1 MGLLIQ
7 EMNTITEIMFYLVFV
22 SVAAAFGYVLYLY
35 KKLGEIPVDDPKAR
49 EVADAIREGAYAF
62 MKRQYRTIL
71 TISIVV
77 AILIAI
83 GFYTVLQT
91 EGGADFVD
99 RTDLAVWTAFAFL
112 LGTIASMIAGYISM
126 DVATRTNSR
135 TAMLARESLPKAFR
149 ISFDG
154 GLVLGLSVVAMSLI
168 GVTTLF
174 LLAWAFGGVVSGK
187 VYDFNNAP
195 ILIVG
200 FGFGASFSALFA
212 QLGGGIYTKAADVGA
227 DLVGKVEAGIPEDD
241 PRNPAV
247 IADLTGD
254 NVGDIAGRG
263 ADLFE
268 SMTAENIG
276 SMIIATGLGAV
287 FGIHGFIFPLLLR
300 AGGIFA
306 TLIGQY
312 LVTMKEGENDP
323 MRPMMRALYITSAIA
338 AVFFAVLTWGSLGV
352 PIPSLDHLNFGI
364 AWVYIWLA
372 ALLGIVTSIVI
383 GWITDYYTNSRYGP
397 VKEVAK
403 ASETGVA
410 TNILTG
416 TAIGFETNFIPVVV
430 LVTAVIVAFI
440 LGMLFA
446 NEINTLNNLDS
457 SDPSYLHAFK
467 GGIYGTA
474 AATMG
479 MLATGGIILAMD
491 GYGPITDNAAGVA
504 EMGGL
509 PSEVRA
515 RCDILDAAGNTTKA
529 FTKGY
534 AVGSAALAAF
544 LLFEAYANVAATFL
558 KPSYK
563 FGENSF
569 FAGSPF
575 FSMVNPL
582 VTLGGF
588 LGAMTVFLFAAQAI
602 RAVSRTAQAVIKE
615 VRRQFKEIPGLKE
628 GKEGVKPQYGVC
640 VDIVTR
646 SALKNMTIPTLVVT
660 VTPILTGFILGP
672 EAVAGYLMF
681 GTVAGILMANYLNN
695 AGATWDNA
703 KKYIEEGHH
712 GGKGSPAHAA
722 AVESDVVGDPFKDT
736 SGPSIHILIKLIN
749 NITITFGGL
758 FASVFLLKIIGSV
771 LFKGLGFP

>member
-1 MGLLIQ
+1 MGIFVQ
-7 EMNTITEIMFYLVFV
+7 EMNIITEVMFYFVFAM
-22 SVAAAFGYVLYLY
+22 VAAAFLYVYYLY
-35 KKLGEIPVDDPKAR
+35 RKLGKIEVDDPKAKS
-49 EVADAIREGAYAF
+49 VADAIREGAYAF
-62 MKRQYRTIL
+62 MKRQYTTIVL
-71 TISIVV
+71 ISLVV
-77 AILIAI
+77 AVLIAI

-91 EGGADFVD
+91 EGAKESINKL
-99 RTDLAVWTAFAFL
+99 DLALWTGAAFL
-112 LGTIASMIAGYISM
+112 LGTLSSMVAGYISM
-126 DVATRTNSR
+126 DIATRANAR
-135 TAMLARESLPKAFR
+135 TAMQARDSLPKAFR

-154 GLVLGLSVVAMSLI
+154 GLVLGLSVVAMSLL

-174 LLAWAFGGVVSGK
+174 LLAWNFGGIFSGTK
-187 VYDFNNAP
+187 YTYSNAP

-276 SMIIATGLGAV
+276 SMIIATGLGAI

-306 TLIGQY
+306 TIIGQK
-312 LVTMKEGENDP
+312 LVNMTPEEKDP
-323 MRPMMRALYITSAIA
+323 MRPMMRALYITSVIA
-338 AVFFAVLTWGSLGV
+338 AVFFAVLTWGALGV
-352 PIPSLDHLNFGI
+352 PIPDLEGTVNLGN
-364 AWVYIWLA
+364 AWIFIWLA
-372 ALLGIVTSIVI
+372 AVIGIITSIVI
-383 GWITDYYTNSRYGP
+383 GWITDYYTNARYKP
-397 VKEVAK
+397 VKEVAE
-403 ASETGVA
+403 ASQTGVA

-416 TAIGFETNFIPVVV
+416 TAIGFETNFIPIVV
-430 LVTAVIVAFI
+430 LVIAVLVSFI
-440 LGMLFA
+440 LGMVFA
-446 NEINTLNNLDS
+446 NELAILNPNNS
-457 SDPSYLHAFK
+457 NIHIGAFE

-509 PSEVRA
+509 PSEVRN

-544 LLFEAYANVAATFL
+544 LLFEAYASVIKNFL
-558 KPSYK
+558 PADRVFDS
-563 FGENSF
+563 GF
-569 FAGSPF
+569 FEGSPF
-575 FSMVNPL
+575 VSLVNPL

-588 LGAMTVFLFAAQAI
+588 LGAMTVFLFSAQAI
-602 RAVSRTAQAVIKE
+602 RAVSRTAKAVIEE
-615 VRRQFKEIPGLKE
+615 VRRQFREIPGLKE

-640 VDIVTR
+640 VDIVTQN
-646 SALKNMTIPTLVVT
+646 ALKNMTIPTLVVT
-660 VTPILTGFILGP
+660 LAPILTGFILGP
-672 EAVAGYLMF
+672 EAVAGFLMF

-695 AGATWDNA
+695 SGATWDNA
-703 KKYIEEGHH
+703 KKYIEEGHF
-712 GGKGSPAHAA
+712 GGKGSETHAA
-722 AVESDVVGDPFKDT
+722 AVTGDTIGDPFKDT
-736 SGPSIHILIKLIN
+736 AGPSLHILIKLIN

-758 FASVFLLKIIGSV
+758 FVSFYLMKFLAVFLFGAG
-771 LFKGLGFP
+771 FGFP

>member
-1 MGLLIQ
+1 MGFLIKP
-7 EMNTITEIMFYLVFV
+7 MNDLTEILFYLVFV
-22 SVAAAFGYVLYLY
+22 SVVAAFGYVLYLY
-35 KKLGEIPVDDPKAR
+35 KKLDSIPVDDPKAK

-71 TISIVV
+71 MISVVV
-77 AILIAI
+77 AVLIAI
-83 GFYTVLQT
+83 GFLTVLQT
-91 EGGADFVD
+91 EGGEGLVD
-99 RTDLAVWTAFAFL
+99 RRDLAVWTAVAFL
-112 LGTIASMIAGYISM
+112 LGTVASMIAGYISM

-135 TAMLARESLPKAFR
+135 TAMQARESLPKAFR

-168 GVTTLF
+168 GVTVLF
-174 LLAWAFGGVVSGK
+174 LSAWAFGGVVSGK
-187 VYDFNNAP
+187 GAYGFEVSP

-212 QLGGGIYTKAADVGA
+212 QLGGGIYTKGADVGA

-276 SMIIATGLGAV
+276 SMIIATGLGAI

-312 LVTMKEGENDP
+312 LVTMKEDEKDP
-323 MRPMMRALYITSAIA
+323 MRPMMRALYITSIIA
-338 AVFFAVLTWGSLGV
+338 AIIFAFLTWGSLGL
-352 PIPSLDHLNFGI
+352 PTPDQPESNLGF

-372 ALLGIVTSIVI
+372 AVLGIITSIVI

-397 VKEVAK
+397 VKEVAE
-403 ASETGVA
+403 ASKTGVA

-416 TAIGFETNFIPVVV
+416 TAIGFETNFIPIVV
-430 LVTAVIVAFI
+430 LVAAVIIAFI
-440 LGMLFA
+440 LGMQFA
-446 NEINTLNNLDS
+446 STINQAIPGTDNDIHL
-457 SDPSYLHAFK
+457 FK

-509 PSEVRA
+509 PSEVRE

-544 LLFEAYANVAATFL
+544 LLFEAYASVAAQFL
-558 KPSYK
+558 GKDSV
-563 FGENSF
+563 FSSGF
-569 FAGSPF
+569 FEGSPF

-602 RAVSRTAQAVIKE
+602 RAVSRTAQSVIEE
-615 VRRQFKEIPGLKE
+615 VRRQFNEIKGLKE
-628 GKEGVKPQYGVC
+628 GVEGVKPEYGVC

-646 SALKNMTIPTLVVT
+646 SALKNMIIPTIVVT

-703 KKYIEEGHH
+703 KKYIEEGHL
-712 GGKGSPAHAA
+712 GGKGSDAHAA
-722 AVESDVVGDPFKDT
+722 AVSGDTVGDPFKDT
-736 SGPSIHILIKLIN
+736 AGPSLHILIKLIN

-758 FASVFLLKIIGSV
+758 FATTFLLKFISMY
-771 LFKGLGFP
+771 LFGASIGFP